1 MHLYAKTCSHL
12 DTLALGEHRNHCKRF
27 VEPSLWMQV
36 QFAKHDNLLAMIDK
50 IEETFKDLQP
60 IFSKKVKFMDMMIM
74 KAERPL
80 DWAMR
85 IDAESELADL
95 ETLKPQESKLLKFC
109 QELKSEDQLYEKIT
123 EIDPR
128 GWEQA
133 KVITRK
139 HTAAMDLKADLV
151 RHKPRGSGHVVNSIS
166 GAPTRSPSLSPGQQR
181 RRYNNKKQRKKLS
194 TPGKRARKKRLI
206 TGKKRSSREISN
218 TRLCYNCDVN
228 NNPLA
233 PNQRKKKERLR
244 GGQ

>member
-181 RRYNNKKQRKKLS
+181 RRYNNKKTEEETEHPREK
-194 TPGKRARKKRLI
+194 GKEEE
-206 TGKKRSSREISN
+206 THHRE
-218 TRLCYNCDVN
+218 
-228 NNPLA
+228 
-233 PNQRKKKERLR
+233 KKEAAEKSAT
-244 GGQ
+244 QDSVTIATK